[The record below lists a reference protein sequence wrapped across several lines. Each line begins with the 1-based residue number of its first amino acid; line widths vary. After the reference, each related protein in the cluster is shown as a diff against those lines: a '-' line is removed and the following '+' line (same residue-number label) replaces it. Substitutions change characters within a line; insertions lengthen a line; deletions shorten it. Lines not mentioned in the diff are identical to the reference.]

1 MNGHL
6 ESAPKENGTDIPT
19 DERMRTASA
28 INYQTY
34 LQIVPT
40 DVDDDE
46 DENIF
51 YWGEKNNEPTMSS
64 QESTPVYGNT
74 PTETTNSVNQEVNI
88 EDPYVVQDEE
98 EREKIRLELI
108 QTEEDI
114 AAMKSTLRSKEAAA
128 KELKRKLGITP
139 MSEVKKDV
147 AQGWK
152 NLQQSN
158 AYVNTSNKLH
168 EINERIVTSSAYNKT
183 KSGLST
189 AGQKTG
195 AAFST
200 LGSSISRKL
209 GEMKESTTFK
219 SFESKV
225 SSASGSI
232 KNKISGSKSEDLST
246 FEETLN
252 TTVKEEQVNS
262 DTPTTNK
269 DEPSQLPEEKVPL

>member
-158 AYVNTSNKLH
+158 AY
-168 EINERIVTSSAYNKT
+168 NKT

>member
-1 MNGHL
+1 MLNGEL
-6 ESAPKENGTDIPT
+6 ESIEEGYGSADERPS
-19 DERMRTASA
+19 DERMRSASA

-40 DVDDDE
+40 DIDDE
-46 DENIF
+46 DEENIF
-51 YWGEKNNEPTMSS
+51 FWDEPTLSS
-64 QESTPVYGNT
+64 PDSTPVYGDT
-74 PTETTNSVNQEVNI
+74 PTDPANEFPQDPNYQ
-88 EDPYVVQDEE
+88 DPYVVQNEE
-98 EREKIRLELI
+98 EREKIRLELA

-114 AAMKSTLRSKEAAA
+114 AALRSTLRGKEQAA
-128 KELKRKLGITP
+128 KELKRKLGITT

-152 NLQQSN
+152 NIQQSN

-168 EINERIVTSSAYNKT
+168 EINERITTSSAYNKT
-183 KSGLST
+183 KTGLST

-200 LGSSISRKL
+200 LGSSISKKL
-209 GEMKESTTFK
+209 GEMKESTAFK

-225 SSASGSI
+225 SNASGNI
-232 KNKISGSKSEDLST
+232 KNKLTGSKSEDLST

-252 TTVKEEQVNS
+252 TTVKEEQVNADGS
-262 DTPTTNK
+262 STKTDSGTP
-269 DEPSQLPEEKVPL
+269 LPEEKVPL